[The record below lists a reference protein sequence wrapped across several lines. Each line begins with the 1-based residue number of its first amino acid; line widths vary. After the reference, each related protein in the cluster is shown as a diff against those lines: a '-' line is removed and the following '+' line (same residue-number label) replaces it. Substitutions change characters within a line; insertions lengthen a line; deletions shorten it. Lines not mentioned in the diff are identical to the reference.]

1 MPRVVE
7 SGNSPSTTLA
17 EERMATTAAPPVR
30 RTPHTESD
38 TLAEV
43 RTGLAFQ
50 RTRLSADRTL
60 MAVIRTSM
68 SLISFGFTIY
78 KLLEKLKGTALL
90 AERPHSARN
99 FSLAMILLGV
109 GALLL
114 GIVYHLL
121 FMRELRSTRN
131 ELTLAGMLRGK
142 SRFPVSMTLI
152 VALCLVM
159 IGVLAVASIGFETGP
174 F

>member
-1 MPRVVE
+1 MPRWVDRR
-7 SGNSPSTTLA
+7 NPPSTISE
-17 EERMATTAAPPVR
+17 EERMATTVAPPTR
-30 RTPHTESD
+30 STPHTESD

-50 RTRLSADRTL
+50 RTRMSADRTL

-78 KLLEKLKGTALL
+78 KVLEKLKGTALL
-90 AERPHSARN
+90 SEGPRSARN

-109 GALLL
+109 GALVL

-121 FMRELRSTRN
+121 FMRELRSTRS
-131 ELTLAGMLRGK
+131 ELTHADMLRGK

-152 VALCLVM
+152 VALCLVV
-159 IGVLAVASIGFETGP
+159 IGVLALESIGFDNGP